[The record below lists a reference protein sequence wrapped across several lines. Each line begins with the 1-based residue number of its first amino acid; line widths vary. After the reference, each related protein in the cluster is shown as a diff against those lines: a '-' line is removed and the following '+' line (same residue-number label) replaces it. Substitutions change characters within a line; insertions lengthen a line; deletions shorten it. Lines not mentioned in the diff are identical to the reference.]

1 MNYRE
6 MVHKL
11 ISTSLIHRYHITKS
25 AQKAGLYYGQPMIL
39 EYIKEHNH
47 CTQKELADSLHISPA
62 SVATSIKRLEKS
74 GFVNRST
81 DKEDIRKNRLS
92 LTDNGLNILK
102 EFRSFC
108 DETDK
113 EMFKGFSEEE
123 CELLCDYLQRLY
135 NNLDTENLT
144 NCQMKA
150 EIQKNEEKAKEA
162 QKND

>member
-1 MNYRE
+1 MDYRE

-25 AQKAGLYYGQPMIL
+25 AQKVGLYYGQPMIL
-39 EYIKEHNH
+39 EYIKDNNS

-74 GFVNRST
+74 GFVTRT
-81 DKEDIRKNRLS
+81 ADKEDVRKNRLS
-92 LTDNGLNILK
+92 LTATGLKTLTD
-102 EFRSFC
+102 FRSIC

-123 CELLCDYLQRLY
+123 CELLCEYLQRLY

-150 EIQKNEEKAKEA
+150 EIQKNEGKGGSIK
-162 QKND
+162 

>member
-1 MNYRE
+1 MNYRDT
-6 MVHKL
+6 VHKL

-25 AQKAGLYYGQPMIL
+25 AQKAGLYYGQPMLL
-39 EYIKEHNH
+39 EYIKEHSL

-74 GFVNRST
+74 GFVKRST
-81 DKEDIRKNRLS
+81 DKEDVRKNRLS
-92 LTDNGLNILK
+92 LTDIGLDILT
-102 EFRSFC
+102 EFRSIC

-123 CELLCDYLQRLY
+123 CDLLCNYLQRLY

-150 EIQKNEEKAKEA
+150 EIEKDEKKAKEEA
-162 QKND
+162 NND

>member
-39 EYIKEHNH
+39 EYIKENER

-74 GFVNRST
+74 GYVTRST
-81 DKEDIRKNRLS
+81 DEIDIRKNRLS
-92 LTDNGLNILK
+92 LSDDGLKILSD
-102 EFRSFC
+102 FRSIC

-113 EMFKGFSEEE
+113 EMFKGFTKEE
-123 CELLCDYLQRLY
+123 CELLCNYLERLY
-135 NNLDTENLT
+135 NNLNTENLT

-150 EIQKNEEKAKEA
+150 EIQKNEEKLKEE
-162 QKND
+162 Q

>member
-11 ISTSLIHRYHITKS
+11 ISTSLIHRYHITKA

-39 EYIKEHNH
+39 EYIKEHNF

-81 DKEDIRKNRLS
+81 DKEDVRKNRLS
-92 LTDNGLNILK
+92 LTDDGINILK
-102 EFRSFC
+102 EFRSIC

-123 CELLCDYLQRLY
+123 CQLLCKYLQRLY

-150 EIQKNEEKAKEA
+150 EIQKNENRAKEDA
-162 QKND
+162 END

>member
-6 MVHKL
+6 MVHKI

-25 AQKAGLYYGQPMIL
+25 AQKVGLYYGQPMIL
-39 EYIKEHNH
+39 EYIKNNNL

-74 GFVNRST
+74 GFVKRT
-81 DKEDIRKNRLS
+81 PDKNDIRKNRLS
-92 LTDNGLNILK
+92 LTESGINTLNK
-102 EFRSFC
+102 FRSIC

-123 CELLCDYLQRLY
+123 CKLLCGYLQRLY

-150 EIQKNEEKAKEA
+150 EIEKTEKKAKE
-162 QKND
+162 KTEK

>member
-1 MNYRE
+1 MEYRE

-39 EYIKEHNH
+39 EYIKENSL
-47 CTQKELADSLHISPA
+47 CTQKELANSLHISPA

-74 GFVNRST
+74 GFVNRVT
-81 DKEDIRKNRLS
+81 DSEDVRKNRLS
-92 LTDNGLNILK
+92 LTESGFKALK
-102 EFRSFC
+102 EFKNIC

-113 EMFKGFSEEE
+113 EMFKGFSDEE
-123 CELLCDYLQRLY
+123 CETLCTLLDRLY

-144 NCQMKA
+144 NCQLKA
-150 EIQKNEEKAKEA
+150 EIKKSEEIAREEMQK
-162 QKND
+162 

>member
-6 MVHKL
+6 MVHNL

-25 AQKAGLYYGQPMIL
+25 AQKAGLYYGQPIIL
-39 EYIKEHNH
+39 EYIKEHNL

-74 GFVNRST
+74 GFVKRST
-81 DKEDIRKNRLS
+81 DKDDVRKNRLA
-92 LTDNGLNILK
+92 LTDEGLKTLTD
-102 EFRSFC
+102 FRSIC

-113 EMFKGFSEEE
+113 KMFEGFSEEE
-123 CELLCDYLQRLY
+123 CQLLCNFLRRLY
-135 NNLDTENLT
+135 NNLDTEKLT

-150 EIQKNEEKAKEA
+150 EIE
-162 QKND
+162 KNDKGESRK

>member
-39 EYIKEHNH
+39 DYVKEHNL

-74 GFVNRST
+74 GFVKRST
-81 DKEDIRKNRLS
+81 DKEDVRKNRLS
-92 LTDNGLNILK
+92 LTDDGMKILK
-102 EFRSFC
+102 EYRSIC

-113 EMFKGFSEEE
+113 EMFQGFSEEE
-123 CELLCDYLQRLY
+123 CELLCNFLQRLY

-150 EIQKNEEKAKEA
+150 EIEKNEKKAKEEE
-162 QKND
+162 QND

>member
-6 MVHKL
+6 MVQKL

-39 EYIKEHNH
+39 DYIKDNNL

-74 GFVNRST
+74 GFVKRTT

-92 LTDNGLNILK
+92 LTEDGLKILTD
-102 EFRSFC
+102 FRSIC

-113 EMFKGFSEEE
+113 EMFNGFSEEE
-123 CELLCDYLQRLY
+123 CELLCNFLQRLY

-150 EIQKNEEKAKEA
+150 EIEKNEKKAKEEIE
-162 QKND
+162 ND

>member
-1 MNYRE
+1 
-6 MVHKL
+6 
-11 ISTSLIHRYHITKS
+11 
-25 AQKAGLYYGQPMIL
+25 MIL
-39 EYIKEHNH
+39 DYIKEHNL

-74 GFVNRST
+74 GYVNRSP

-92 LTDNGLNILK
+92 LTDNGTNILK
-102 EFRSFC
+102 EFRNIC

-123 CELLCDYLQRLY
+123 CKTLCDYLQRLY

-150 EIQKNEEKAKEA
+150 EIQKDEEKAKEEPE
-162 QKND
+162 ND

>member
-1 MNYRE
+1 MEYRE

-39 EYIKEHNH
+39 EYIKENH
-47 CTQKELADSLHISPA
+47 LCTQKELADSLHISPA

-74 GFVNRST
+74 GFVNRVSDT
-81 DKEDIRKNRLS
+81 EDIRKNRLS
-92 LTDNGLNILK
+92 LTENGFSVLKDFRNI
-102 EFRSFC
+102 C

-113 EMFKGFSEEE
+113 EMFKGFSQEE
-123 CELLCDYLQRLY
+123 CEVLCNYLERLY

-144 NCQMKA
+144 NCQMKE
-150 EIQKNEEKAKEA
+150 EIKKNEEKAKEEE
-162 QKND
+162 

>member
-39 EYIKEHNH
+39 EYIKEHTA

-74 GFVNRST
+74 GYVTRST
-81 DKEDIRKNRLS
+81 DKKDIRKNRLS
-92 LTDNGLNILK
+92 LTDNGLNILT
-102 EFRSFC
+102 EFRSIC

-123 CELLCDYLQRLY
+123 CRLLCSFLERLY

-144 NCQMKA
+144 NSQMKA
-150 EIQKNEEKAKEA
+150 EIQRKGGSRK
-162 QKND
+162 

>member
-25 AQKAGLYYGQPMIL
+25 AQRAGLYYGQPMIL
-39 EYIKEHNH
+39 EYIKEHNL
-47 CTQKELADSLHISPA
+47 CTQKELANSLHISPA

-74 GFVNRST
+74 GFVTRYA
-81 DKEDIRKNRLS
+81 DKEDVRKNRLS
-92 LTDNGLNILK
+92 LTDEGLKTLTD
-102 EFRSFC
+102 FRSIC

-113 EMFKGFSEEE
+113 KMFNGFSEEE
-123 CELLCDYLQRLY
+123 CELLCSLLQRLY
-135 NNLDTENLT
+135 NNLDTEKLT

-150 EIQKNEEKAKEA
+150 EIEKTEKKSKEDA
-162 QKND
+162 END

>member
-1 MNYRE
+1 MNYRD

-11 ISTSLIHRYHITKS
+11 ISTSLIHRYHIVKS

-39 EYIKEHNH
+39 EYIKEHDL

-74 GFVNRST
+74 GFVKRST
-81 DKEDIRKNRLS
+81 DKDDTRKNRLS
-92 LTDNGLNILK
+92 LTYKGLKTLAD
-102 EFRSFC
+102 FRFIC

-113 EMFKGFSEEE
+113 KMFQGFSEAE
-123 CELLCDYLQRLY
+123 CELLCNFLQRLY
-135 NNLDTENLT
+135 NNLNTEKLT

-150 EIQKNEEKAKEA
+150 EIE
-162 QKND
+162 KNDKGDDKND

>member
-39 EYIKEHNH
+39 EYIKEHNF

-62 SVATSIKRLEKS
+62 SVATSIKRLEKG
-74 GFVNRST
+74 GFVKRST
-81 DKEDIRKNRLS
+81 DKDDIRKNRLS
-92 LTDNGLNILK
+92 LTEYGLKSLTD
-102 EFRSFC
+102 FREIC

-113 EMFKGFSEEE
+113 KMFKGFSEEE
-123 CELLCDYLQRLY
+123 CELLCEYLQRLY

-150 EIQKNEEKAKEA
+150 EIEKDEK
-162 QKND
+162 KGKGGSRK

>member
-1 MNYRE
+1 MDYRE
-6 MVHKL
+6 TVHKL

-39 EYIKEHNH
+39 DYIKEHNL

-62 SVATSIKRLEKS
+62 SVATSIKRLEKT
-74 GFVNRST
+74 GFVKRAT
-81 DKEDIRKNRLS
+81 DKDDVRKNRLS
-92 LTDNGLNILK
+92 LTDDGLNILR
-102 EFRSFC
+102 EFRIIC

-113 EMFKGFSEEE
+113 KMFTGFSEEE
-123 CELLCDYLQRLY
+123 CGLLCSFLQRLY

-150 EIQKNEEKAKEA
+150 EIEKDEKKAKEEIG
-162 QKND
+162 ND

>member
-1 MNYRE
+1 MTYRE

-11 ISTSLIHRYHITKS
+11 ISTSLIHRYHITKA

-39 EYIKEHNH
+39 EYIKEHSL
-47 CTQKELADSLHISPA
+47 CTQKELANSLHISPA
-62 SVATSIKRLEKS
+62 SVATSIKRLEKG
-74 GFVNRST
+74 GFVKRST

-92 LTDNGLNILK
+92 LTDEGLKTLTD
-102 EFRSFC
+102 FRAIC

-113 EMFKGFSEEE
+113 EMFNGFSEEE
-123 CELLCDYLQRLY
+123 CSALCDYLQRLY

-150 EIQKNEEKAKEA
+150 EIQKDEEKAKEES
-162 QKND
+162 QND

>member
-25 AQKAGLYYGQPMIL
+25 AQRAGLYYGQPMIL
-39 EYIKEHNH
+39 EYIKEHNL

-74 GFVNRST
+74 GFVKRST
-81 DKEDIRKNRLS
+81 DKDDVRKNRLS
-92 LTDNGLNILK
+92 LSDDGLKALTD
-102 EFRSFC
+102 FRCIC
-108 DETDK
+108 DETDEK
-113 EMFKGFSEEE
+113 MFTGFSKEE
-123 CELLCDYLQRLY
+123 CELLCDFLQRLY
-135 NNLDTENLT
+135 NNLDTEKLT

-150 EIQKNEEKAKEA
+150 EIEKSDKGDSR
-162 QKND
+162 K

>member
-11 ISTSLIHRYHITKS
+11 ISTSLIHRYHITKA

-39 EYIKEHNH
+39 EYIKEHNL

-74 GFVNRST
+74 GYVKRST
-81 DKEDIRKNRLS
+81 DKVDIRKNRLS
-92 LTDNGLNILK
+92 LTDDGSKILK
-102 EFRSFC
+102 EFRSIC
-108 DETDK
+108 DETDE

-123 CELLCDYLQRLY
+123 CELLCNYLQRLY

-150 EIQKNEEKAKEA
+150 EIQRNEGKAKEA
-162 QKND
+162 TEND

>member
-39 EYIKEHNH
+39 EYIKEHKL

-62 SVATSIKRLEKS
+62 SVATSIKRLEKT
-74 GFVNRST
+74 GFVKRST
-81 DKEDIRKNRLS
+81 DKEDVRKNRLC
-92 LTDNGLNILK
+92 LTESGLKTLT
-102 EFRSFC
+102 EFRSIC

-113 EMFKGFSEEE
+113 TMFEGFSEEE
-123 CELLCDYLQRLY
+123 CEQLCNFLQRLY
-135 NNLDTENLT
+135 NNLNTENLT
-144 NCQMKA
+144 SCQMKA
-150 EIQKNEEKAKEA
+150 EIKKNKENG
-162 QKND
+162 KGGNRK

>member
-1 MNYRE
+1 MTYRE
-6 MVHKL
+6 MVQKL

-39 EYIKEHNH
+39 EYINENNL

-74 GFVNRST
+74 GFVKRST
-81 DKEDIRKNRLS
+81 DKEDVRKNRLS
-92 LTDNGLNILK
+92 LTQGGLKTLTD
-102 EFRSFC
+102 FRSIC

-113 EMFKGFSEEE
+113 EMFKGFSDEE
-123 CELLCDYLQRLY
+123 CELLCNYLQRLY
-135 NNLDTENLT
+135 NNLNTENLT

-150 EIQKNEEKAKEA
+150 EIQKNEKAKEETE
-162 QKND
+162 ND

>member
-1 MNYRE
+1 MDYRE

-39 EYIKEHNH
+39 EYIKNHNL

-74 GFVNRST
+74 GFVKRSA
-81 DKEDIRKNRLS
+81 DKADIRKNRLD
-92 LTDNGLNILK
+92 LTEEGLKTLT
-102 EFRSFC
+102 EFRSIC
-108 DETDK
+108 NETDEK
-113 EMFKGFSEEE
+113 MFKDFSEEE
-123 CELLCDYLQRLY
+123 CELLCNFLQRLY
-135 NNLDTENLT
+135 NNLDTEKLT

-150 EIQKNEEKAKEA
+150 EIEKTEKISKEEAG
-162 QKND
+162 ND

>member
-6 MVHKL
+6 MVHNL

-25 AQKAGLYYGQPMIL
+25 AQKAGLYYGQPIIL
-39 EYIKEHNH
+39 EYIKEHNL

-74 GFVNRST
+74 GFVKRST
-81 DKEDIRKNRLS
+81 DKDDVRKNRLS
-92 LTDNGLNILK
+92 LTDEGLKTLTD
-102 EFRSFC
+102 FRSIC

-113 EMFKGFSEEE
+113 KMFEGFSEEE
-123 CELLCDYLQRLY
+123 CQLLCNFLRRLY
-135 NNLDTENLT
+135 NNLDTEKLT

-150 EIQKNEEKAKEA
+150 EIE
-162 QKND
+162 KNDKGESRK

>member
-1 MNYRE
+1 MVYRE

-25 AQKAGLYYGQPMIL
+25 AQKAGLYYGQPVIL
-39 EYIKEHNH
+39 EYIKENNL

-74 GFVNRST
+74 GFVERST
-81 DKEDIRKNRLS
+81 DKDDVRKNRLT
-92 LTDNGLNILK
+92 LTDEGLKTLT
-102 EFRSFC
+102 EFRSIC

-113 EMFKGFSEEE
+113 EMFKDFSPEE
-123 CELLCDYLQRLY
+123 CELLCNYLQRLY
-135 NNLDTENLT
+135 NNLNTENLT

-150 EIQKNEEKAKEA
+150 ELEKKD
-162 QKND
+162 KGGNR